1 MREGEKI
8 LILQEELPICNPW
21 CILYFLE
28 VVYPLYDADKDP
40 LAGYRLTTYHS
51 ATTTNLFI
59 QLRSEKNH

>member
-1 MREGEKI
+1 MREKGKKI

-28 VVYPLYDADKDP
+28 VVYPLYDAITKDP

-51 ATTTNLFI
+51 ATTNPFI
-59 QLRSEKNH
+59 